1 MSIYDLRN
9 YLTILGNLSDYEP
22 IFNQAKQLIEVQ
34 KVLLSIVPPSVK
46 NRCAVGR
53 YADGV
58 VLVYADNGVIASRLR
73 QLTPTILRHL
83 TKHNFT
89 IHEIKIAVRPN
100 PTQNHRFES
109 PKRTHQ
115 LNPSATRHLR
125 DLITTL
131 PDKSPLG
138 QALTKFLNHKK

>member
-1 MSIYDLRN
+1 MAIHDLRN

-22 IFNQAKQLIEVQ
+22 LFDQAKQLIKVQ
-34 KVLLSIVPPSVK
+34 KALLSVVPLPVRS
-46 NRCAVGR
+46 RCKVGR

-73 QLTPTILRHL
+73 QLAPTILRHL
-83 TKHNFT
+83 TKDNFT
-89 IHEIKIAVRPN
+89 IHEIKIAVHPDPSQNYRP
-100 PTQNHRFES
+100 ES

-131 PDKSPLG
+131 PDESPLG